1 MPLFR
6 TTKDIFVDNTDYFD
20 ENWYDKKYPYPPNP
34 KWDNKRELKIEDI
47 DIWEVIAEQGPSGVY
62 AAWCPYAEFYMIIIN
77 RKVDSTYYGKDSD
90 KHAAKRLDE
99 IGIKYP
105 RKNDTMGVR

>member
-1 MPLFR
+1 
-6 TTKDIFVDNTDYFD
+6 
-20 ENWYDKKYPYPPNP
+20 
-34 KWDNKRELKIEDI
+34 
-47 DIWEVIAEQGPSGVY
+47 
-62 AAWCPYAEFYMIIIN
+62 MIIIN
-77 RKVDSTYYGKDSD
+77 RKVDSTYYGKGSD